1 MARKEIYNQKN
12 TKIIFN
18 GVTTQGFGEGTSIQV
33 EWVGGEADISEGT
46 DGGGLN
52 IATVQGIRISASYRE
67 TSPSVNLFDAA
78 IEAQQSLS
86 TTNVVLLQT
95 GASVKYTLLNAL
107 VSKPDNLST
116 GDKKQGTQTY
126 TFVAT
131 QVIKV

>member
-18 GVTTQGFGEGTSIQV
+18 GIATQGFAESASIQV
-33 EWVGGEADISEGT
+33 EFVGGEADITEGT

-52 IATVQGIRISASYRE
+52 IATVQGIKISATYRE
-67 TSPSVNLFDAA
+67 TSPSIDMFDAA
-78 IEAQQSLS
+78 IEAQQAAS

-95 GASVKYTLLNAL
+95 GANVKYTLTNAL
-107 VSKPDNLST
+107 VNKPDNLSS
-116 GDKKQGTQTY
+116 GDKKQGSQTY

-131 QVIKV
+131 QFIRV